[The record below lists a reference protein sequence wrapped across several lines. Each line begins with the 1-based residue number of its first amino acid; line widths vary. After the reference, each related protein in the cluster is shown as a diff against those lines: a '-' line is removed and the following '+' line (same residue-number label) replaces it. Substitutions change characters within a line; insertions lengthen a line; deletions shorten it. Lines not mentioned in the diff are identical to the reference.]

1 MAAGGLTVREA
12 EFPSGRRMT
21 REANAGGRKGSGKPG
36 AGCWRLRQRPADNR
50 PDTGRGPARKG
61 ADAGQ
66 VSL

>member
-1 MAAGGLTVREA
+1 VAAGGLIVREA

-36 AGCWRLRQRPADNR
+36 AGCWRLRQRLADNW
-50 PDTGRGPARKG
+50 PDTGACPARKG

-66 VSL
+66 VGL